1 MNDVTLAS
9 RTVNDLDLDALETMV
24 AEIAADPSKAPARF
38 GVTTR
43 WAGQTRSESRV
54 HAITVGGERIDRDFT
69 IVADEPTELLGTN
82 RAPNPQE
89 LLLSALNACMT
100 VGYVA
105 GAAMRGITLEHL
117 EIETTGELDLR
128 GFLDLSDSV
137 APGYPVIEY
146 IVRIRGNGT
155 PEQFEEIHRG
165 VMATSPNYD
174 NIARAI
180 RMDGRLELV

>member
-1 MNDVTLAS
+1 MQDTMTRNI
-9 RTVNDLDLDALETMV
+9 VNDLDLDALGAMV
-24 AEIAADPSKAPARF
+24 EGIAADPARAQARF

-43 WAGQTRSESRV
+43 WTGQTRSESVV
-54 HAITVGGERIDRDFT
+54 HDINLGGEKIDRSFR
-69 IVADEPTELLGTN
+69 ILVDEPEELLGTN
-82 RAPNPQE
+82 GAPNPQE

-105 GAAMRGITLEHL
+105 GAAVRGITLDRL

-128 GFLDLSDSV
+128 GFLDIGDAI
-137 APGYPVIEY
+137 APGYPVIDY
-146 IVRIRGNGT
+146 VVRISGDGT

-174 NIARAI
+174 NVARAI
-180 RMDGRLELV
+180 RMNGTLELL

>member
-1 MNDVTLAS
+1 MTDTITRNI
-9 RTVNDLDLDALETMV
+9 VNDLDVDALTAMV
-24 AEIAADPSKAPARF
+24 ADITADPTRAPARF

-43 WAGQTRSESRV
+43 WTGQTRSESVV
-54 HAITVGGERIDRDFT
+54 HNISLGGEKIERQFRIY
-69 IVADEPTELLGTN
+69 ADEPEQLLGGN
-82 RAPNPQE
+82 SAPNPQE

-105 GAAMRGITLEHL
+105 GAAVRGITLDRL

-128 GFLDLSDSV
+128 GFLDISDSV

-146 IVRIRGNGT
+146 VVRISGDGS
-155 PEQFEEIHRG
+155 PEQFEEIHRD

-174 NIARAI
+174 NVARAI
-180 RMDGRLELV
+180 RMKGRLELV

>member
-1 MNDVTLAS
+1 MTDTMTRNI
-9 RTVNDLDLDALETMV
+9 VNDLDVDALTQM
-24 AEIAADPSKAPARF
+24 AGEIAADPSKAPARF

-43 WAGQTRSESRV
+43 WTGQTRTESTV
-54 HAITVGGERIDRDFT
+54 HSIELGGERIDRSFK
-69 IVADEPTELLGTN
+69 IVADEPEQLLGAN
-82 RAPNPQE
+82 SAPNPQE

-105 GAAMRGITLEHL
+105 GAAMRGITLTRL

-128 GFLDLSDSV
+128 GFLDLSDAV
-137 APGYPVIEY
+137 APGYPVIDY
-146 IVRIRGNGT
+146 IVRIAGNGT
-155 PEQFEEIHRG
+155 PEQFEEIHAG

-180 RMDGRLELV
+180 RMNGRLELG